1 MEDNPKK
8 TNYFVRVLIVLFSLG
23 LAFMIGYN
31 FICVEPVG
39 VVKNG
44 IYILLSMLLIL
55 VLAESFDNFS
65 IGKLIS
71 IKREIEIK
79 KDENTKLERKNSE
92 LISHLISIT
101 NTQNQKQQSTNV
113 FGDYY
118 TDTRKNLQPKNAK
131 NNNVQ
136 ELIDRIGNS
145 IVITDLE
152 NSIKKELEEKNL
164 DIEGETVDVLLRHL
178 AGTQLLLAFER
189 VHSVI
194 FGSQIY
200 LLKELNTSIPS
211 GLIEDEV
218 FAHYE
223 RVKQHFKDTYNN
235 WTEEQYLAYL
245 YSNFLIKKEDD
256 NTIHITNFGVE
267 YLTWIARNGKNED
280 KPL

>member
-1 MEDNPKK
+1 MEEKPKK
-8 TNYFVRVLIVLFSLG
+8 TNYFVRILIVIFSLG
-23 LAFMIGYN
+23 LAFMVGYN

-71 IKREIEIK
+71 IKREVKIK
-79 KDENTKLERKNSE
+79 KDENKKLERKNSE

-101 NTQNQKQQSTNV
+101 NNQNQKQQSTNV

-118 TDTRKNLQPKNAK
+118 TETPTNLQSKETKNS
-131 NNNVQ
+131 NVQ

-145 IVITDLE
+145 KVITNFE
-152 NSIKKELEEKNL
+152 KRITSELEEKGLN
-164 DIEGETVDVLLRHL
+164 IEGETVQVLLRHL
-178 AGTQLLLAFER
+178 AGTQLILAFER

-200 LLKELNTSIPS
+200 LLKELNRSIPD
-211 GLIEDEV
+211 GMTEDEV
-218 FAHYE
+218 FAHYD
-223 RVKQHFKDTYNN
+223 RVKQHFKETFNSWN
-235 WTEEQYLAYL
+235 EEQYLAFL
-245 YSNFLIKKEDD
+245 YNWFLIIKDD
-256 NTIHITNFGVE
+256 NDNIHITDFGVE
-267 YLTWIARNGKNED
+267 YLIWIARDGKNED
-280 KPL
+280 KLL